1 VRRRHWKQPRTRL
14 DGPFEEPDSHII
26 ATRANQGAS
35 TVRRRRDIVK
45 INRGP
50 VLAVP
55 AVLVLIAVLAA
66 QGCGAGNGSA
76 TQSTAAQT
84 HRPRTADVLA
94 YDKTG
99 VRPAKKYRV
108 AYLAECTSNPY
119 CETRL
124 KGIQAAAKKYGF
136 EFKTFDANFNPQ
148 TQLRQVQD
156 AVAQGF
162 DGYVFAPTAAA
173 AGCTM
178 WKSYLKPT
186 GKPIVTLDIPMCRNA
201 DYTPGLAATVTM
213 VRQSY
218 FNSHVDHAFR
228 SCKSKCKVAA
238 IGGFT
243 GSDLFTA
250 WERAIA
256 QGKAKFPNVQV
267 VSDQPGN
274 FDPRVALRVIGDT
287 LRAHPDL
294 GVVISPWDDM
304 TRGAEQAIVAA
315 GKTPGK
321 DVRIYSTGATK
332 VGLQRVKQGTW
343 NETSIFLPFEESYY
357 AGVALMMALAG
368 KPVNGYV
375 NEAQMPP
382 VTNLGSIRVTRQNA
396 ARFRPNY

>member
-1 VRRRHWKQPRTRL
+1 VKRHR
-14 DGPFEEPDSHII
+14 PFGRS
-26 ATRANQGAS
+26 
-35 TVRRRRDIVK
+35 
-45 INRGP
+45 
-50 VLAVP
+50 LALP
-55 AVLVLIAVLAA
+55 AVLVLVAALAA
-66 QGCGAGNGSA
+66 QGCGSEGGSSSTSTGA
-76 TQSTAAQT
+76 TTA
-84 HRPRTADVLA
+84 RPRTASVLA

-99 VRPAKKYRV
+99 AKPAKAYRI
-108 AYLAECTSNPY
+108 AYLAECISNPY
-119 CETRL
+119 CEARL
-124 KGIQAAAKKYGF
+124 KGIQAAARKYGF

-178 WKSYLKPT
+178 WKSFLKPT
-186 GKPIVTLDIPMCRNA
+186 GKPVVTLDIPMCKDA
-201 DYTPGLAATVTM
+201 DYTPGVAATVTM
-213 VRQSY
+213 VRQP
-218 FNSHVDHAFR
+218 FFDAHVDNAFR
-228 SCKSKCKVAA
+228 SCTTKCKVAA

-243 GSDLFTA
+243 GSDLFTV

-274 FDPRVALRVIGDT
+274 FDPRVALQVIGDT

-294 GVVISPWDDM
+294 DVVISPWDDM

-315 GKTPGK
+315 GKQPGK

-332 VGLQRVKQGTW
+332 IGVQRVKQGAW
-343 NETSIFLPFEESYY
+343 NETTIFLPFEESYY
-357 AGVALMMALAG
+357 AAVALIMALDG

-375 NEAQMPP
+375 NEADMPA
-382 VTNLGSIRVTRQNA
+382 VTDLGSLYVTKHNA
-396 ARFRPNY
+396 GRFRPNY